1 MSDKK
6 QLQEDFLKK
15 FAQYAASFAAGA
27 GVAKISNM
35 LKDKKKSK
43 AAWDEYIKDQE
54 RLEKKFEKKL
64 KSLPDEEKERLLK
77 LQNKILGR

>member
-1 MSDKK
+1 
-6 QLQEDFLKK
+6 
-15 FAQYAASFAAGA
+15 
-27 GVAKISNM
+27 M

-77 LQNKILGR
+77 LQNRILGR